1 MASPSQH
8 ERPVA
13 SRDSDPGAPFPQRAS
28 ALAAVI
34 DALLRACVVLDVAR
48 AAP

>member
-1 MASPSQH
+1 MANPSQH

-13 SRDSDPGAPFPQRAS
+13 SRDSDPDAPFPQRAS

-34 DALLRACVVLDVAR
+34 DALPRAYAALDVAR
-48 AAP
+48 VAP